1 MQIPSPKTPFRESHK
16 VVLFIPAGHN
26 PPMAKA
32 EQKIALWMEQL
43 RRMREMQYAY
53 HKKFFHGLYFF
64 LLLVIGCLIWD
75 SPVSLALAPLFII
88 TAGTQSC
95 FYLHFVDFARIHA
108 RFMEGRLNKALGKST
123 LVGSEIEDLYF
134 YPIDAPKIGGF
145 VPSAPLRFFSFFTL
159 HWVVLWLGLGA
170 FALWRLFPMM
180 GPCGRSYLAL
190 LALWGGLHLVYLAW
204 FFVKRQHSRQLNS
217 IFSTTEK

>member
-1 MQIPSPKTPFRESHK
+1 
-16 VVLFIPAGHN
+16 
-26 PPMAKA
+26 
-32 EQKIALWMEQL
+32 MEQL

-53 HKKFFHGLYFF
+53 HKKFFHGLYLF
-64 LLLVIGCLIWD
+64 LVLVIGCLLWD
-75 SPVSLALAPLFII
+75 SPISLALVPLLVI

-108 RFMEGRLNKALGKST
+108 RFVEGRLNKALGKGA

-159 HWVVLWLGLGA
+159 HWTLLWLGLA
-170 FALWRLFPMM
+170 TFALWRLLPMM
-180 GPCGRSYLAL
+180 GECGKHYLILLGLWAAL
-190 LALWGGLHLVYLAW
+190 NFIYLAW
-204 FFVKRQHSRQLNS
+204 FFGNLKDAKSV
-217 IFSTTEK
+217 TEYLEKVG

>member
-1 MQIPSPKTPFRESHK
+1 MPQTD
-16 VVLFIPAGHN
+16 
-26 PPMAKA
+26 
-32 EQKIALWMEQL
+32 QKIALWMDQL

-64 LLLVIGCLIWD
+64 LVVVIGCLLWD
-75 SPVSLALAPLFII
+75 SPVSLALVPLLVI

-108 RFMEGRLNKALGKST
+108 RFVEGRLNKALGKGT

-134 YPIDAPKIGGF
+134 YPIVAPKIGGF
-145 VPSAPLRFFSFFTL
+145 VPTTPLRFFSFFTL
-159 HWVVLWLGLGA
+159 HWLVLWLGLAA
-170 FALWRLFPMM
+170 FALWRLLPMM

-190 LALWGGLHLVYLAW
+190 VAFWGGLNLAYLSW
-204 FFVKRQHSRQLNS
+204 FFCRREGLFS
-217 IFSTTEK
+217 IEKFLRK

>member
-1 MQIPSPKTPFRESHK
+1 
-16 VVLFIPAGHN
+16 
-26 PPMAKA
+26 MAKDDL
-32 EQKIALWMEQL
+32 KIQAWMEQL

-64 LLLVIGCLIWD
+64 LVLVIACLIWD
-75 SPVSLALAPLFII
+75 SPVSLAIVPLLVI

-108 RFMEGRLNKALGKST
+108 RFVEGRLNKALGKGT

-134 YPIDAPKIGGF
+134 YPIDAPKVGGF

-159 HWVVLWLGLGA
+159 HWVALWLGLAA
-170 FALWRLFPMM
+170 FALWRLLPMM
-180 GPCGRSYLAL
+180 GECGKQYLILLGLWAAL
-190 LALWGGLHLVYLAW
+190 DFIYLAW
-204 FFVKRQHSRQLNS
+204 FFGKGRDRKAMDSFLKKS
-217 IFSTTEK
+217 S